1 VVVSHASIIFP
12 FTLGFGLAYFLYLKF
27 APPNIQFL
35 SFALFMGI
43 AMSIT
48 AFPVLA
54 RIVQER
60 GLSRT
65 RIGRWPSPAP
75 LRRHHRLVPAGR
87 GDRHRES
94 GQHRQRALHHR
105 DGLSMWP

>member
-1 VVVSHASIIFP
+1 MKWIGSDDP
-12 FTLGFGLAYFLYLKF
+12 TLINDERF
-27 APPNIQFL
+27 APAGVPFL

-65 RIGRWPSPAP
+65 RIGGVA
-75 LRRHHRLVPAGR
+75 
-87 GDRHRES
+87 
-94 GQHRQRALHHR
+94 RALE
-105 DGLSMWP
+105 